1 MESLKTSKVAT
12 DRRKFIFRSS
22 QAVIGAALVSSALP
36 SSAGDADSY
45 LALDSSAKQLCG
57 TCQHWGGR
65 RRISADG
72 KSLEIDGLGWCNN
85 PKSPNYRKTTGP
97 KGGMKL
103 VWEKW
108 SEIPA

>member
-1 MESLKTSKVAT
+1 MTTSKET
-12 DRRKFIFRSS
+12 LDRRKFILRTS
-22 QAVIGAALVSSALP
+22 QAVAGAALVGSSLSASASDDGAYFVI
-36 SSAGDADSY
+36 SSDASDY
-45 LALDSSAKQLCG
+45 CG

-72 KSLEIDGLGWCNN
+72 KSIEIDGLGWCNN

-97 KGGMKL
+97 KGGMRM

>member
-1 MESLKTSKVAT
+1 MAASKET
-12 DRRKFIFRSS
+12 LDRRKFILRSS
-22 QAVIGAALVSSALP
+22 QVLAGTALTGGAVTASTKTDGEYFV
-36 SSAGDADSY
+36 
-45 LALDSSAKQLCG
+45 LDSAAENFCG

-65 RRISADG
+65 RRISVDG
-72 KSLEIDGLGWCNN
+72 KSIEFDSLGWCNN

-97 KGGMKL
+97 KGGMQM

>member
-1 MESLKTSKVAT
+1 MATSKET
-12 DRRKFIFRSS
+12 LDRRKFILRTT
-22 QAVIGAALVSSALP
+22 QAVAGAALAGGAITASTGASAD
-36 SSAGDADSY
+36 GEY
-45 LALDSSAKQLCG
+45 LVLDSAAKNFCG

-72 KSLEIDGLGWCNN
+72 KSIEFDSLGWCNN

-97 KGGMKL
+97 KGGMKM
-103 VWEKW
+103 VWDKW

>member
-1 MESLKTSKVAT
+1 MENSKET
-12 DRRKFIFRSS
+12 LDRRKFILRTS
-22 QAVIGAALVSSALP
+22 QAVAGAALAGSAINA
-36 SSAGDADSY
+36 SAGTDGSY
-45 LALDSSAKQLCG
+45 FVLDSSLINLCG

-65 RRISADG
+65 RRISTDG
-72 KSLEIDGLGWCNN
+72 KSIDVDSLGWCNN

>member
-1 MESLKTSKVAT
+1 VLDCKTRPRYFLFVFFLT
-12 DRRKFIFRSS
+12 
-22 QAVIGAALVSSALP
+22 Q
-36 SSAGDADSY
+36 DARLQDPTP
-45 LALDSSAKQLCG
+45 LFC
-57 TCQHWGGR
+57 WGGR

-72 KSLEIDGLGWCNN
+72 KSIEFDSLGWCNN

-97 KGGMKL
+97 KGGMKM